1 MNRDE
6 EEEEEEEGTHL
17 AARGNRKQ
25 KPKVREC
32 REVLLHSLKSSD
44 KCSDVKLQYPNCR
57 AVEI

>member
-1 MNRDE
+1 MNREE
-6 EEEEEEEGTHL
+6 EEEEEEEGTQL

-25 KPKVREC
+25 KTKVREC
-32 REVLLHSLKSSD
+32 REVLLQYLKSSD